1 MGKLYNEGNMNN
13 DIIENINEG
22 PKNGGRFGTTIIL
35 VIDLLLIAFSFL
47 IFNTAPSL
55 GYLVIL
61 YGAIAVL
68 VLGVIISLACRDKIK
83 ERAIGLISI
92 GVGIAIGVASGID
105 IDNNEVIM
113 TIGQIVTGVSFFLI
127 SYLIY
132 ILWRK

>member
-1 MGKLYNEGNMNN
+1 MNN

-55 GYLVIL
+55 GYLAIL

-68 VLGVIISLACRDKIK
+68 VLGVIISLAYRDKIK

-127 SYLIY
+127 AYLIY